1 MHIDI
6 SPDQEFLR
14 ETTAKFLGAKSP
26 LRHQRETGLAGVGF
40 DIDYWRQGAELGWT
54 SFVVSEDNGG
64 GSVSGNGLADLCIIA
79 HEFGRTAA
87 PGPLVATNLVAAA
100 LDAAPGEQHG
110 PILEA
115 ILAGTTI
122 AACCIE
128 ESSQTPVLEPAL
140 RIIKDGGDLILDGI
154 KCPIEAADQADH
166 LLVTGVAELGVTQV
180 LVPRETPGLT
190 IRGMDTV
197 DLTRRFSLVEF
208 DQVRVPDRFAVGEVG
223 QAAES
228 ISRLFRIAMVVL
240 SAEMVG
246 AMERGF
252 EMSLE
257 WAFDRHSFGRPLASY
272 QELKHRFAD
281 MKCWLEASHAI
292 ADAASAAVDPLALDQ
307 LGSAAKAYTGH
318 YGAELLQDCMQI
330 HGGIALTFDHDLHI
344 LLRRLIVDRMLF
356 GDPAEH
362 RQRLAFLAAQ
372 GA

>member
-1 MHIDI
+1 MQIDI
-6 SPDQEFLR
+6 GPDQEFLR
-14 ETTAKFLGAKSP
+14 ETTAKFLSAKSP
-26 LRHQRETGLAGVGF
+26 LRYQRESGLAGVGF

-64 GSVSGNGLADLCIIA
+64 GSTSGNGLADLCIIA

-100 LDAAPGEQHG
+100 LDAAPAEQHG

-122 AACCIE
+122 AACCMQE
-128 ESSQTPVLEPAL
+128 SQTSVLEPGL
-140 RIIKDGGDLILDGI
+140 RIVKDGGDLIIDGT
-154 KCPIEAADQADH
+154 KFPVEAADQADH
-166 LLVTGVAELGVTQV
+166 LLVIGVAELGVTQV
-180 LVPRETPGLT
+180 LVPRETPGVT

-197 DLTRRFSLVEF
+197 DLTRRFSRVEF

-223 QAAES
+223 QAAAS

-292 ADAASAAVDPLALDQ
+292 TDAASGSADPLELEN

-362 RQRLAFLAAQ
+362 RRRLGLLAAQ
-372 GA
+372 GV